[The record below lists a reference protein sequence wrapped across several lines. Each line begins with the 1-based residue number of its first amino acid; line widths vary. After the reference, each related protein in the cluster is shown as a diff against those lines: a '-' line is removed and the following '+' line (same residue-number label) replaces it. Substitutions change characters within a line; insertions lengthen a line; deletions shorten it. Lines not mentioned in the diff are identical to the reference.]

1 MNNLNNRFEDTREDV
16 TTVTVKQLNMVS
28 EAQIK
33 KAVSDAIFKVFPK
46 ELAEIKEILAQYE
59 KVVSSSSLKKFEYFD
74 FEELEDKLTILE
86 EIDTMTRHL
95 AIGTKEV
102 TNNIL
107 YQKNE
112 MEKTGKN
119 WLEKIEKKGIK
130 NLNAE
135 KVIGREID
143 ALNERLEAIKKSKND
158 IFSLNNMLIVVIGV
172 FTAMNTYKLYF
183 LG

>member
-1 MNNLNNRFEDTREDV
+1 MNNLHNTLEDTREE
-16 TTVTVKQLNMVS
+16 TAETVKQLNKLNDT
-28 EAQIK
+28 QIK

-46 ELAEIKEILAQYE
+46 KLAEINKILEQYE
-59 KVVSSSSLKKFEYFD
+59 KATKSDILAKFEYFD
-74 FEELEDKLTILE
+74 FEELEDKMTILE
-86 EIDTMTRHL
+86 EIDTMTKHL
-95 AIGTKEV
+95 ALGAKEV
-102 TNNIL
+102 TNSIL

-143 ALNERLEAIKKSKND
+143 ALNEKLEDIKKSKND

-183 LG
+183 

>member
-1 MNNLNNRFEDTREDV
+1 MNNLNNRLEDTREDI
-16 TTVTVKQLNMVS
+16 TETVKQLNNVS

-86 EIDTMTRHL
+86 EINTMTRHL
-95 AIGTKEV
+95 ALGAKEV
-102 TNNIL
+102 TNSIL

-112 MEKTGKN
+112 MEKTGII
-119 WLEKIEKKGIK
+119 WIERIENRGIK

-143 ALNERLEAIKKSKND
+143 TLKEKLEDVKKSKND
-158 IFSLNNMLIVVIGV
+158 IFSINNMLIVVIGI

-183 LG
+183 